1 MTDEQVNKVLGEG
14 LPIAAVLLVRGGW
27 LSSKEGVEVQVA
39 FAADEKSP
47 ALWKV
52 LLSDSHSVYV
62 EASSILG
69 ISVERYRDL
78 HEERAMADQALVGAP
93 GQGPG
98 QSDEGEGG
106 AEAVTGA
113 A

>member
-1 MTDEQVNKVLGEG
+1 MTDAQIEKVLAEG

-27 LSSKEGVEVQVA
+27 LSTKDGDVEVQVA
-39 FAADEKSP
+39 FADDEKNV

-52 LLSDSHSVYV
+52 LLGGSHSVYV
-62 EASSILG
+62 EASSIIG

-78 HEERAMADQALVGAP
+78 HEERAVANQAVVGTP

-98 QSDEGEGG
+98 QFDEGEGG
-106 AEAVTGA
+106 ATPA